1 MADSK
6 VSELTSATSAG
17 GSDVLYLV
25 QSSTSKKI
33 TVANL
38 FGDISNPTFTGNIF
52 VGGTPQTLS
61 SPGIISIT
69 TPITHLSADGVGGT
83 LQIPLGTSGQ
93 TKIIVMTA
101 SQGGT
106 YTINYSNIAANAN
119 VTFNNVGDTATM
131 IFTNSKWFVIGGT
144 ANVTY

>member
-6 VSELTSATSAG
+6 VSELASATSAG

-25 QSSTSKKI
+25 QSNTSKKI
-33 TVANL
+33 TIANL
-38 FGDISNPTFTGNIF
+38 FGDISNPTLTGNVV

-61 SPGIISIT
+61 APGIISIT
-69 TPITHLSADGVGGT
+69 TPITHLSVDGVGGT
-83 LQIPLGTSGQ
+83 LQIPQGSSGQ
-93 TKIIVMTA
+93 IKVLTMTA

-106 YTINYSNIAANAN
+106 YTLSTSNIAGNAN
-119 VTFNNVGDTATM
+119 VSFNNVGDTATM
-131 IFTNSKWFVIGGT
+131 LFTSSKWYVIGGT